1 MEMKPMPNKHT
12 PKKLAWV
19 NWALHF
25 SDSRP
30 RRWCSTAV
38 SATQIRIAP
47 SQNAS
52 APRQLKTS
60 LKVSLFD
67 SVRSLSMRPPSTL
80 NQLIRESS
88 YPNAIKDLLDS
99 PFKVEFS
106 SLGFASLE
114 LHLVPFGGADSDH
127 GDFLLTQPKSILPL
141 FATLLALFCR
151 VFRIPLSWRKCT
163 LGPMVDWIGW
173 RFNFFNGL
181 VSLHPDK
188 QKLIA
193 QMEELLNHR
202 HCSSKQLE
210 RFTGSRCG
218 LLSCFFPF
226 RPCCTCCSQTC
237 TLVLPPTIVSAQD
250 TMISPS
256 SVPLTVCRASSRR
269 GGKME
274 TGNLGQGTGDRKWGA
289 GNWGQQT
296 SDRELGTGELG
307 AGNWDRELGQGT
319 GNWGQGT
326 GAGTG
331 GQGTGG
337 SKLGTGNLD
346 RELEA
351 ANWTGNFEMILHL
364 WCSAWWLEPIQHW
377 VVGTTGMSHG

>member
-30 RRWCSTAV
+30 RQWCSTAV

-218 LLSCFFPF
+218 SLSCFFPF
-226 RPCCTCCSQTC
+226 RPCCTGCSQTC

-274 TGNLGQGTGDRKWGA
+274 TGNLGQGTGDKKW
-289 GNWGQQT
+289 
-296 SDRELGTGELG
+296 
-307 AGNWDRELGQGT
+307 
-319 GNWGQGT
+319 
-326 GAGTG
+326 

-337 SKLGTGNLD
+337 SKLRTGNLGQGNWGQGTGTGNLGRGQGTGG
-346 RELEA
+346 RELGQGLAGRELGA
-351 ANWTGNFEMILHL
+351 ANWGQGTWTGN
-364 WCSAWWLEPIQHW
+364 WRQQTGQ
-377 VVGTTGMSHG
+377 GTLK